1 MNTRNPS
8 DTGGLI
14 LIAGTELA
22 RGHQSPI
29 SHMVQVCLKMN
40 ILITEPVSTINY
52 CVPISGLTGGHSWDL
67 CSSRMSLFL
76 NSTITVLIIFPLS
89 IILYFLLRSICLL
102 TWQCNWQ
109 VSNQSNRREIIA
121 IFIITQRLLRFNYSG
136 SNMRV
141 MILLSLVLSLP
152 WLCLTTLLLADQL
165 NTWALAINCV
175 CEGLEISR
183 K

>member
-1 MNTRNPS
+1 M
-8 DTGGLI
+8 
-14 LIAGTELA
+14 
-22 RGHQSPI
+22 SPFPDWQEVTLEI
-29 SHMVQVCLKMN
+29 SVLLGCLYF
-40 ILITEPVSTINY
+40 S
-52 CVPISGLTGGHSWDL
+52 
-67 CSSRMSLFL
+67 
-76 NSTITVLIIFPLS
+76 NSTITVIIIFPLS
-89 IILYFLLRSICLL
+89 IISYFLLRSICLL
-102 TWQCNWQ
+102 TWQCNYWQ

-175 CEGLEISR
+175 GMWRVGNFAEINPLLHTQQSSPSVECIMQ
-183 K
+183 KTHSEKK